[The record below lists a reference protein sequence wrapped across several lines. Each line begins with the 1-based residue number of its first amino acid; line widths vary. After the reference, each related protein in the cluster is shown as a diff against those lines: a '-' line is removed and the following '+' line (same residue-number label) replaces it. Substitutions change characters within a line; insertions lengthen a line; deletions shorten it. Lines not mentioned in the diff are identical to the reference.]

1 MVVEVVMV
9 VLAVIVDVED
19 AVMVFVTVW
28 VVEKVLVTETLLG
41 HTVDVEV
48 LVAVIVEVKVGVAA
62 VTVEVAL
69 MAIIFSV

>member
-1 MVVEVVMV
+1 MV

>member
-1 MVVEVVMV
+1 MF

-48 LVAVIVEVKVGVAA
+48 LVAVTVEVKVGVAA
-62 VTVEVAL
+62 VRVEVGL
-69 MAIIFSV
+69 MAMIFSV